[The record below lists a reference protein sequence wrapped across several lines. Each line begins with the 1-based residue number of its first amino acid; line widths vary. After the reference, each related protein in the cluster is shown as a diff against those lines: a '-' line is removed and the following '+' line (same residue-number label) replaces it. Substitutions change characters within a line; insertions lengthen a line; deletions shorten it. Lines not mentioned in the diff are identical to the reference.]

1 MRYFLSIF
9 ITICVGLTLSTA
21 QTTRQDYIDTYKDL
35 AIKEMKRVG
44 IPASI
49 TLSQGMLESGNGNSK
64 LAKKANNHFGIKC
77 HSSWKGKSMRKD
89 DDKKNECFRKYK
101 NAYESYMDHSDF
113 LTRGQRYAFL
123 FDYKITDYKKW
134 ARGLKK
140 AGYATSNTYAS
151 KLIRIIEDNK
161 LYLYDDENINLIA
174 KKSEPKEDV
183 KAEDKGSS
191 TETKKQN
198 AQLKT
203 HGSKEDYAI
212 HLGRQINLNNRVKY
226 IVAKKGDNYA
236 KLTEEFQLLR
246 FELYRYNDAQK
257 GDRLTKGDI
266 VYLQP
271 KRAKAGSK
279 KHHLV
284 KGKESLRDISQKY
297 GIKLKKLCKYN
308 AMSKSFKLNVGQKVK
323 LK

>member
-1 MRYFLSIF
+1 MRFFLSIF
-9 ITICVGLTLSTA
+9 ITICLGLGLSTA
-21 QTTRQDYIDTYKDL
+21 QNTRQDYIDTYKDL

-77 HSSWKGKSMRKD
+77 HSSWKGKSIRKD

-161 LYLYDDENINLIA
+161 LYLFDDENINLIA
-174 KKSEPKEDV
+174 KKADSKEAV
-183 KAEDKGSS
+183 K
-191 TETKKQN
+191 TEEKDASTKKQN
-198 AQLKT
+198 SKYKT
-203 HGSKEDYAI
+203 RGSKEDYAI
-212 HLGRQINLNNRVKY
+212 QLGRKINLNNRVKY
-226 IVAKKGDNYA
+226 LVAKDGDSYA

-246 FELYRYNDAQK
+246 FELFRYNDAQK
-257 GDRLTKGDI
+257 GDQLNKGDI

-279 KHHLV
+279 KYHLV
-284 KGKESLRDISQKY
+284 KGNESLRDISQKY
-297 GIKLKKLCKYN
+297 GIRLKKLCKHN
-308 AMSKSFKLNVGQKVK
+308 GMSKSFKLNVGQKVK